1 MNFAKLAKRASVLK
15 QVLDQ
20 SWQEV
25 FTTHLYLLA
34 GAHTIGEEGIPTK
47 LEGTNSRCMSL
58 AAFPPYLVSH
68 LRRLNV
74 PGADTAGQSKEPVK
88 EHVTHPAFADSG
100 SKVKAPVFGTMSSG
114 TTAENTKA
122 IAEENLFQAPDLAKD
137 WEKLKEVPPLP
148 VVEEGLAVPI
158 WLWVVLGIGA
168 SVVFGGLA
176 AFMVFQFRSSW
187 RRLDR

>member
-1 MNFAKLAKRASVLK
+1 
-15 QVLDQ
+15 
-20 SWQEV
+20 
-25 FTTHLYLLA
+25 
-34 GAHTIGEEGIPTK
+34 
-47 LEGTNSRCMSL
+47 MSL

-74 PGADTAGQSKEPVK
+74 PGADTACQSKAPVK

-176 AFMVFQFRSSW
+176 AYRSAYGFFPL
-187 RRLDR
+187 RAIKRIGTAGRLKSSRSPLTKYLK